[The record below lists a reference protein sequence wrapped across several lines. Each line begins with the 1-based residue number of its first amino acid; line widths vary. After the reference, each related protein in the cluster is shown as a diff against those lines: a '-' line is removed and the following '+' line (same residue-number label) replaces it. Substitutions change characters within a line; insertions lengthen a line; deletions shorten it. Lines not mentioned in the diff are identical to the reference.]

1 MEGTKPRT
9 ANSLGMFDFLKGIGM
24 LTIVFAHSAELYPVG
39 ATTTI
44 TPMTFYLF
52 AYRESLMAAFY
63 IASGYGFRKRSIG
76 KCIDQQFKTL
86 LKPYLYTGLATTFF
100 HFLIHYLT
108 FGSVEGAVR
117 ETLKVFGGFA
127 LGLPHTSLYAGQTF
141 FSCGPMW
148 YLLSLMIAWILLD
161 VILNIFPEPYIP
173 WAVLGTMLLGWGICI
188 TWEAPFCIG
197 QGMVTVPALYVGY
210 LAKKYKILDQSLS
223 PRLRGGMIA
232 AALAVAALV
241 LLTKSTDCVSMAE
254 WTFGPVS
261 ILLDAVT
268 GLGILSIV
276 IWFQRRVENVVTH
289 AIQAIG
295 RRSLFIFCVHT
306 VELTAIPWYLM
317 PQKFAA
323 HPVLGMVLQFTLSLG
338 STLLICELLVRRRD
352 LKFWLTSRREQKAA
366 EAPRRRS
373 ARTETPERHFAA
385 KH

>member
-127 LGLPHTSLYAGQTF
+127 LGLPHTSIYAGQTF

-161 VILNIFPEPYIP
+161 LILNIFPEQYIN

-210 LAKKYKILDQSLS
+210 LAKKYKIFEQPLS

-373 ARTETPERHFAA
+373 ARTEAPERHFAA

>member
-39 ATTTI
+39 TTTTI

-76 KCIDQQFKTL
+76 KCIDQQVTTL
-86 LKPYLYTGLATTFF
+86 LKPYIYTGIATTVF
-100 HFLIHYLT
+100 HFLIHYLCY
-108 FGSVEGAVR
+108 GSLHNATY
-117 ETLKVFGGFA
+117 ETGKVLGGFA
-127 LGLPHTSLYAGQTF
+127 LGLPHTAEYFGQTF

-161 VILNIFPEPYIP
+161 LILNIFPEAYTN

-210 LAKKYKILDQSLS
+210 LAKKHKIFDKPLS
-223 PRLRGGMIA
+223 RRLKTTLMGCA
-232 AALAVAALV
+232 AAVAVLV
-241 LLTKSTDCVSMAE
+241 LLTQSTDCVSMAE
-254 WTFGPVS
+254 WTLGPVS
-261 ILLDAVT
+261 ILLDAGA
-268 GLGILSIV
+268 GLGILSMV
-276 IWFQRRVENVVTH
+276 LWFQRRVDNFVTRG
-289 AIQAIG
+289 IQAIG
-295 RRSLFIFCVHT
+295 RRSLYIFCIHT

-323 HPVLGMVLQFTLSLG
+323 HPVLGMVLQFTLSMG
-338 STLLICELLVRRRD
+338 SVLLFCELLLRWKDRKFRRTVAA
-352 LKFWLTSRREQKAA
+352 KSR
-366 EAPRRRS
+366 EARPRQY
-373 ARTETPERHFAA
+373 AA

>member
-108 FGSVEGAVR
+108 FGSVEGAAK

-127 LGLPHTSLYAGQTF
+127 LGLPHTSIYAGQTF

-210 LAKKYKILDQSLS
+210 LVKKYKIFEQPLS

-254 WTFGPVS
+254 WTLGPVS

-373 ARTETPERHFAA
+373 ARAEAPERHFAA

>member
-1 MEGTKPRT
+1 MEGTRPST
-9 ANSLGMFDFLKGIGM
+9 VNSIGMFDMLKGVGM
-24 LTIVFAHSAELYPVG
+24 ITIVLAHTAELYPMQISG
-39 ATTTI
+39 GLSLTAFFPFI
-44 TPMTFYLF
+44 
-52 AYRESLMAAFY
+52 YREALMAAFF

-76 KCIDQQFKTL
+76 KCIQQQLRAL
-86 LKPYLYTGLATTFF
+86 LKPYCITAVCTSLLHLLCHYMAF
-100 HFLIHYLT
+100 HYFPS
-108 FGSVEGAVR
+108 SVT
-117 ETLKVFGGFA
+117 ETLKVAGGFL
-127 LGLPHTSLYAGQTF
+127 LGLPHTTTYAGQQF
-141 FSCGPMW
+141 FSTGPMW

-161 VILNIFPEPYIP
+161 LILNIFPEQYIN

-210 LAKKYKILDQSLS
+210 LAKKYKIFEQPLS

-254 WTFGPVS
+254 WTLGPVS

-366 EAPRRRS
+366 EVPRRRS
-373 ARTETPERHFAA
+373 ARAEAPERHFAA

>member
-9 ANSLGMFDFLKGIGM
+9 ASSLGMFDLLKGIGM
-24 LTIVFAHSAELYPVG
+24 LAIVFAHTVELYPLG
-39 ATTTI
+39 ANDV
-44 TPMTFYLF
+44 TPFAFALF
-52 AYRESLMAAFY
+52 AYRESLMAAFF
-63 IASGYGFRKRSIG
+63 IASGYGFRKRSIH
-76 KCIDQQFKTL
+76 KCIEQQVKTL
-86 LKPYLYTGLATTFF
+86 LKPYLYTAAATTIL
-100 HFLIHYLT
+100 HGIIHHAA
-108 FGSVEGAVR
+108 FGDWAAAITQSG
-117 ETLKVFGGFA
+117 KVLGGFL
-127 LGLPHTSLYAGQTF
+127 LGLPHTATYFGVEF

-148 YLLSLMIAWILLD
+148 YLVSLMLAWIFLDVLLD
-161 VILNIFPEPYIP
+161 IFPEQYIN

-188 TWEAPFCIG
+188 TWETPFCIG

-210 LAKKYKILDQSLS
+210 LAKKHKIFEKPLS
-223 PRLRGGMIA
+223 PRLRRGMILS
-232 AALAVAALV
+232 ALAVAVLV
-241 LLTKSTDCVSMAE
+241 LLTQSTDCVSMAE

-276 IWFQRRVENVVTH
+276 IWFQRRVDNIVIH
-289 AIQAIG
+289 AVQAIG

-352 LKFWLTSRREQKAA
+352 LRFWLTSRREKQAKA
-366 EAPRRRS
+366 APRRRF
-373 ARTETPERHFAA
+373 ARHPEPEARHYAA

>member
-9 ANSLGMFDFLKGIGM
+9 ANSLGMFDLLKGIGM
-24 LTIVFAHSAELYPVG
+24 LTIVFAHTGELYPMG
-39 ATTTI
+39 SGSI
-44 TPMTFYLF
+44 NLLTFFMF

-76 KCIDQQFKTL
+76 KCIDQQVTTL
-86 LKPYLYTGLATTFF
+86 LKPYIYTGIATTVF
-100 HFLIHYLT
+100 HFLIHYLCY
-108 FGSVEGAVR
+108 GSLHNATY
-117 ETLKVFGGFA
+117 ETGKVLGGFA
-127 LGLPHTSLYAGQTF
+127 LGLPHTAEYFGQTF

-161 VILNIFPEPYIP
+161 LILNIFPEAYTN
-173 WAVLGTMLLGWGICI
+173 WAVLGTMLLGWGLCI

-197 QGMVTVPALYVGY
+197 QGMVTVPTLYVGY
-210 LAKKYKILDQSLS
+210 LAKKHKIFDKPLS
-223 PRLRGGMIA
+223 RRLKNTLMGCTA
-232 AALAVAALV
+232 AVAALV
-241 LLTKSTDCVSMAE
+241 LLTQSTDCVSMAQ
-254 WTFGPVS
+254 WNFGPVS
-261 ILLDAVT
+261 ILLDAGA
-268 GLGILSIV
+268 GLGILSMV
-276 IWFQRRVENVVTH
+276 LWFQRRVDNFVTRG
-289 AIQAIG
+289 IQAIG
-295 RRSLFIFCVHT
+295 RRSLYIFCIHT

-352 LKFWLTSRREQKAA
+352 LKFWLASRREQKAA

-373 ARTETPERHFAA
+373 ARAEAPERHFAA